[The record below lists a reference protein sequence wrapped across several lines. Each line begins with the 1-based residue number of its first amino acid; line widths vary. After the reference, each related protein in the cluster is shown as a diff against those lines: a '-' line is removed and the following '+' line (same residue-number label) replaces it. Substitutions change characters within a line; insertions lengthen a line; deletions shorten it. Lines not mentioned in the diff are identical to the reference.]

1 MSQPWLEELADKP
14 VPVKLGIYSMGAW
27 SVSKLKTLERC
38 PLQFY
43 LKYVAKISC
52 QDGEDP
58 DKNLNR
64 NVGIALHCILENMT
78 LGYTIE
84 QAKALGRHSHLDL
97 VTEERWHVVEEHYP
111 TLLRFFNRIYELSQR
126 VDILSIEPELQLA
139 IDKNF
144 KPVSFFS
151 EEAFFRGVE
160 DFSLRTVDNRC
171 LILDH
176 KRGGNPS
183 YGLKIHRAQLNTY
196 LVLEHFGRAPV
207 ASAKAGIHFLEANA
221 VVLTESVSKASIEN
235 LLPNWL
241 LGKIGKAVETVAQD
255 GKFNHCR
262 GSMCKYCEFE
272 HLCAGGKRGTAG
284 QLENLKIATFKSLQ

>member
-1 MSQPWLEELADKP
+1 MTHSWLEELADKP
-14 VPVKLGIYSMGAW
+14 VPVELGVYSMGAW

-43 LKYVAKISC
+43 LKYVAKV
-52 QDGEDP
+52 DLDDPEDP
-58 DKNLNR
+58 DRNLNR
-64 NVGIALHCILENMT
+64 NVGITLHYILENMA
-78 LGYTIE
+78 LGYTIDE
-84 QAKALGRHSHLDL
+84 SKALAKHSYLNL

-111 TLLRFFNRIYELSQR
+111 TLLRFFHRIYELSQR

-139 IDKNF
+139 IDRNF

-160 DFSLRTVDNRC
+160 DFSLRTEDGRC

-176 KRGGNPS
+176 KRGGNPG

-196 LVLEHFGRAPV
+196 LILEHFGRMPV
-207 ASAKAGIHFLEANA
+207 VSAKAGIHFLEANA
-221 VVLTESVSKASIEN
+221 VVLTESVSKAAIEN
-235 LLPNWL
+235 LLPTWL
-241 LGKIGKAVETVAQD
+241 LGKIGKAVETVVQA
-255 GKFNHCR
+255 GGFNHCR

-284 QLENLKIATFKSLQ
+284 QLENLKIATFKLL